1 MEIRPIDFLEMG
13 TLEYDITKYQ
23 PVLYSAESMGHLE
36 ELGAFFGGFDDDTP
50 ERLKAE
56 HSRVA

>member
-23 PVLYSAESMGHLE
+23 PVLYSAESMGHLVE

-50 ERLKAE
+50 ERLKAGTG
-56 HSRVA
+56 

>member
-23 PVLYSAESMGHLE
+23 PVLYSAESMGHLVE
-36 ELGAFFGGFDDDTP
+36 ELGAFFGASTTTP
-50 ERLKAE
+50 R
-56 HSRVA
+56 SD